1 MHPAGAAGAPL
12 RQEEAHIM
20 RMIFVNLPVKDIEAS
35 REFFTHLGFAFNPQF
50 SDEHTLCMIVE
61 ENIHAMLLQEDR
73 FRDFINGDISDAAKT
88 KEVLTC
94 LSCESREEVDSLL
107 AKAREAGASGWKPVM
122 EEGPMYG
129 GSFQDLDGHVWE
141 LMYMAQG

>member
-1 MHPAGAAGAPL
+1 
-12 RQEEAHIM
+12 M

-35 REFFTHLGFAFNPQF
+35 REFFTHLGFTFNPQF

-61 ENIHAMLLQEDR
+61 ENIHVMLLQEDR

-94 LSCESREEVDSLL
+94 LSCESRSEVDTVL
-107 AKAREAGASGWKPVM
+107 ARAREAGASGWKPVM

-141 LMYMAQG
+141 LMYMDQG